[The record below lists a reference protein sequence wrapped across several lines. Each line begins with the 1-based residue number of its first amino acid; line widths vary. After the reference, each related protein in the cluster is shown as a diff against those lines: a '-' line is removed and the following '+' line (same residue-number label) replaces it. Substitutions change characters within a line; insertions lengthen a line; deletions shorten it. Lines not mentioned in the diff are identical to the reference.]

1 MSYNYDSVDC
11 RRFYGPHFPAGALLH
26 PGDFMWGEPEADDW
40 RTLYIVL
47 PGFTQPDAIN
57 VKKGDY
63 YLGLGGWGWDG
74 NEDKPTLSPSLH
86 WKGYWHGML
95 KAGRL
100 ESLPTP
106 VFIGPQP

>member
-1 MSYNYDSVDC
+1 
-11 RRFYGPHFPAGALLH
+11 
-26 PGDFMWGEPEADDW
+26 MWGELVMVDGW
-40 RTLYIVL
+40 RILYIVL

-57 VKKGDY
+57 VKKGEYVKDM
-63 YLGLGGWGWDG
+63 GGWGWDG

-86 WKGYWHGML
+86 WENHWHGML

-100 ESLPTP
+100 ESLPPP